1 MQNPR
6 KTSEPEQNKAEE
18 LERSLTH
25 RYQSPQPCT
34 AAHMIACK
42 AVRKE
47 SGLSKSSEAQ
57 TGNSLASFENRGKK
71 QVEYITF
78 RAKRGTRHI

>member
-6 KTSEPEQNKAEE
+6 KTSEPELNRAEE

-34 AAHMIACK
+34 AAHLIACK
-42 AVRKE
+42 ALRKE

-57 TGNSLASFENRGKK
+57 IGISPASFVNSGKSK
-71 QVEYITF
+71 LNT
-78 RAKRGTRHI
+78 